1 MEAEVKQKTKELS
14 SSVIQHSLS
23 NFRVNC
29 KIYQN
34 GKEVSGELPFGL
46 MRTEAAGVF
55 ESMRTYRGRVL
66 HEEEHL
72 SRLMES
78 AKTVGYGSNSPLKDS
93 KVNGASSGTLQLK
106 KNRCQGRPLPGPA
119 KLRQEIR
126 DALKAFGQK
135 ECYVRL
141 TLWEGK
147 TFVIL
152 GLREHPKELY
162 EKGVALKTASFP
174 RGGPNTFPWQA
185 KASAYQQAILAS
197 TGPHPD
203 KIYDWVFLDRQNFLT
218 ETRVGNFFLVKYRS
232 PRSGGIGKGGAAL
245 LTPPEHL
252 ILNGVTRR
260 FVIKCALEIGIEVR
274 EVPLTRH
281 EFFNADEA
289 FLCNTS
295 WEVLPVRELDGRVIG
310 AGNPGPITLK
320 LHRFFKRRVQ
330 QDVTS
335 HRSPRTY

>member
-1 MEAEVKQKTKELS
+1 M
-14 SSVIQHSLS
+14 
-23 NFRVNC
+23 NY

-34 GKEVSGELPFGL
+34 GKEVSGELPFDL
-46 MRTEAAGVF
+46 MRTEAAGIF
-55 ESMRTYRGRVL
+55 ESMRAYHGKVL
-66 HEEEHL
+66 HEEDHL
-72 SRLMES
+72 ARLLES
-78 AKTVGYGSNSPLKDS
+78 AKTVGYH
-93 KVNGASSGTLQLK
+93 
-106 KNRCQGRPLPGPA
+106 PLPQPA
-119 KLRQEIR
+119 KLRMEIKA
-126 DALKAFGQK
+126 ALKAFAKK

-141 TLWEGK
+141 TLWEGQ

-152 GLREHPKELY
+152 GSREHPKELY

-197 TGPHPD
+197 TEPHPD
-203 KIYDWVFLDRQNFLT
+203 KIYEWVFLDQGGLLT
-218 ETRVGNFFLVKYRS
+218 ETRIGNFFMVRYLKNR
-232 PRSGGIGKGGAAL
+232 KAAL
-245 LTPPEHL
+245 LTPPEHG

-260 FVIKCALEIGIEVR
+260 FVIKCALELGMQVR
-274 EVPLTRH
+274 EIPLTRH

-295 WEVLPVRELDGRVIG
+295 WEVLPVRELDGRAIG
-310 AGNPGPITLK
+310 SGKPGPITLK

-335 HRSPRTY
+335 HRPSRTH

>member
-1 MEAEVKQKTKELS
+1 M
-14 SSVIQHSLS
+14 
-23 NFRVNC
+23 NY

-34 GKEVSGELPFGL
+34 GKEVKGELPFDL
-46 MRTEAAGVF
+46 MRTEAVGIF
-55 ESMRTYRGRVL
+55 ESMRAYGGRIF

-72 SRLMES
+72 ARLLAS
-78 AKTVGYGSNSPLKDS
+78 AKTVGYRPHSLLKNS
-93 KVNGASSGTLQLK
+93 KVHEIN
-106 KNRCQGRPLPGPA
+106 PG
-119 KLRQEIR
+119 KLRLELKA
-126 DALKAFGQK
+126 ALKAFGPK

-141 TLWEGK
+141 TLWEGHV
-147 TFVIL
+147 FVIV
-152 GLREHPKELY
+152 GVREHPKEIY
-162 EKGVALKTASFP
+162 ETGVALKTASFP

-197 TGPHPD
+197 TEPHPD
-203 KIYDWVFLDRQNFLT
+203 KIYDWVFLNQENFLT
-218 ETRVGNFFLVKYRS
+218 ETRIGNFFIVKNL
-232 PRSGGIGKGGAAL
+232 GKGHAML
-245 LTPPEHL
+245 QTPPEHL

-260 FVIKCALEIGIEVR
+260 FVIKCALKLGITVR
-274 EVPLTRH
+274 ETPLTRH

-295 WEVLPVRELDGRVIG
+295 WEILPVRELDGRAIG

-335 HRSPRTY
+335 HRSPRTD